1 MLLKPT
7 SLNHLSSKPIYLPG
21 LNGLRA
27 IAALSVVFS
36 HITLGLKSFN
46 LDPFLFG
53 AYTDGT
59 PKGLSLASFGVTIFF
74 SLSGFLIT
82 FLLLKEK
89 ELQEI
94 NVKHFYLRR
103 ILRIWPLYYLYLIL
117 ALVFTFAA
125 GEFFN
130 LNSLLCY
137 VFYLA
142 NVPFILNTT
151 IPLLTHYWSLG
162 VEEQFYVFWPWFV
175 KKIKNKLEL
184 VVFALIV
191 LLIGLKLFL
200 HIFHPGSIAESAI
213 HVSRFH
219 CMLVGALGAI
229 LYNHGN
235 KLFLWLT
242 DNKFTQ
248 ALCLLILISLL
259 FNKFHVVSVLDNEII
274 SVVALCLIVGQIN
287 VKNRLVNFDLGIFDF
302 LGKIS
307 YGIYV
312 IHPLIIFTMYTY
324 LFPHVNIEGMA
335 RYILVYSSGFLLTIF
350 VSWLSYT
357 YFEKYFLKLKE
368 KVTAVRSSGTKY
380 FS

>member
-1 MLLKPT
+1 MG
-7 SLNHLSSKPIYLPG
+7 SKTIYLPG

-36 HITLGLKSFN
+36 HITLALKNFN

-53 AYTDGT
+53 TYPDGT
-59 PKGLSLASFGVTIFF
+59 PKGLSLAAFGVTIFF

-89 ELQEI
+89 EVQEI

-117 ALVFTFAA
+117 AVIFTLAA
-125 GEFFN
+125 GEYFN
-130 LNSLLCY
+130 VNSLLFY

-151 IPLLTHYWSLG
+151 IALLTHYWSLG
-162 VEEQFYVFWPWFV
+162 VEEQFYLFWPWFV
-175 KKIKNKLEL
+175 KKIKNKLAI
-184 VVFALIV
+184 VVSVLIAIF
-191 LLIGLKLFL
+191 IGTKVFL
-200 HIFHPGSIAESAI
+200 HLFYPGSMAESAI
-213 HVSRFH
+213 HISRFH

-229 LYNHGN
+229 LYTNGN
-235 KLFLWLT
+235 KLFLAIM

-248 ALCLLILISLL
+248 AFCLTILASLL
-259 FNKFHVVSVLDNEII
+259 FNKFHVFSVLDNEII
-274 SVVALCLIVGQIN
+274 SIVALCLIIGQIN
-287 VKNRLVNFDLGIFDF
+287 TRNRIINFDLGVFDF

-312 IHPLIIFTMYTY
+312 IHPLVIFIMAEYI
-324 LFPHVNIEGMA
+324 FPHFNTEGTVK
-335 RYILVYSSGFLLTIF
+335 YIVVYSSGFCITIF
-350 VSWLSYT
+350 ISWLSYT